1 MQPKQTVNRGGL
13 QTTLDVLPFGTEEE
27 MRQNLKMS
35 RRERKVLPLN
45 VTRKGLYSDV
55 IRIAGPA
62 LAEMLLSSLVRM
74 VDQMMVGTIGLDAIA
89 AVGLVLQP
97 SFLMMSVIMA
107 LNTGTTAIIARA
119 RGAGESDKADGI
131 LRQSLVLCGLIS
143 LVVMVLGTVFARA
156 MVTFMAAGEISQ
168 SIIDQGV
175 IYLQIQTV
183 SFIIPSLSM
192 TITAAL
198 RGTGNSK
205 PAMIYNIA
213 ANLINIVFN
222 YLLINGIWI
231 FPKWGVAGASV
242 ATVIGQAAGL
252 IMAFNYI
259 SKGKYFLRLRI
270 NAKNIFV
277 FEKSV
282 ISGICNVGIP
292 AMVEQL
298 VMRVGVVIFTRT
310 IAGLG
315 DVSYATFNIT
325 LSIQSLS
332 LMNGQ
337 AFGTSATSLVG
348 QSIGKRRLDMADQ
361 YSAACRRVAQ
371 LISVF
376 LAALF
381 AIFATQWLS
390 LFLAKPLTPEAA
402 AANAEVLKI
411 GVTLMYMV
419 AIIQPIQC
427 SQFVVGGVLRG
438 AGDTRITALI
448 ILFTTVGLRTTFAWL
463 MVNVLGWGL
472 IGAWG
477 AMIIDQTIRTLLF
490 FARYNQGKWKTIR
503 L

>member
-1 MQPKQTVNRGGL
+1 MQPEKTSNKGGL
-13 QTTLDVLPFGTEEE
+13 QTTLDVLPFGSEED
-27 MRQNLKMS
+27 MRANLKLS
-35 RRERKVLPLN
+35 RKERKVLPQN
-45 VTRKGLYSDV
+45 VTSRNLYRDV
-55 IRIAGPA
+55 VKIAGPA

-119 RGAGESDKADGI
+119 RGAGENDKADAI

-143 LVVMVLGTVFARA
+143 VIVMIFGTFFAGA

-168 SIIDQGV
+168 SIIDQGT

-205 PAMIYNIA
+205 PAMIYNIV
-213 ANLINIVFN
+213 ANLVNIVFN

-231 FPKWGVAGASV
+231 FPRWGVAGASA
-242 ATVIGQAAGL
+242 ATVIGQTVGL
-252 IMAFNYI
+252 AMAFSYVA
-259 SKGKYFLRLRI
+259 KGKYFLRLKI
-270 NAKNIFV
+270 NLKNMFV
-277 FEKSV
+277 FENNT
-282 ISGICNVGIP
+282 IRGICNVGIP

-310 IAGLG
+310 VAGLG

-348 QSIGKRRLDMADQ
+348 QSIGKRRLDMADH
-361 YSAACRRVAQ
+361 YASSCRRVAQ
-371 LISVF
+371 LISIF

-381 AIFATQWLS
+381 AIFAKEWLS
-390 LFLAKPLTPEAA
+390 LFLTNPLTPEAA
-402 AANAEVLKI
+402 AANAEVLKT

-419 AIIQPIQC
+419 AVIQPIQC
-427 SQFVVGGVLRG
+427 SQFCVGGVLRG
-438 AGDTRITALI
+438 AGDTRVTALI

-463 MVNVLGWGL
+463 MVDVLHWGL

-477 AMIIDQTIRTLLF
+477 AMIIDQAIRTLLF
-490 FARYNQGKWKTIR
+490 FARYNQGKWKTIK